1 MKTLSTS
8 CHIIVMN
15 GGLNKTNHLLKRLF
29 LVLLIGLPFVLKAQK
44 KPELHLLTQTDKI
57 VKRFEIGKNTT
68 IKYQMDNRLVKITG
82 PLVIENDS
90 QISINETVIPIQ
102 SIQRIG
108 HNTREKKFLGHGMAA
123 AGLAITG
130 LGVYVTYLGISYTG
144 NSFVVQ
150 LFYIVAGASLVG
162 VGAPFIAVGETIAAK
177 STVNPNRY
185 HNRLVVE
192 KFEPNAPSNSK
203 IGF

>member
-1 MKTLSTS
+1 M
-8 CHIIVMN
+8 VMN

-29 LVLLIGLPFVLKAQK
+29 LVLLIGLPFALKAQK

-82 PLVIENDS
+82 PLVIVNDS

-108 HNTREKKFLGHGMAA
+108 HNTREKKFFGHGMAA

-130 LGVYVTYLGISYTG
+130 LGVYVTYLGFVKAGTHQRGSY
-144 NSFVVQ
+144 FLPV
-150 LFYIVAGASLVG
+150 FYIMGGVILIG
-162 VGAPFIAVGETIAAK
+162 VGSPLIAVGETIAAK
-177 STVNPNRY
+177 STVNPNRH

-192 KFEPNAPSNSK
+192 KFETSTQPNSK
-203 IGF
+203 VGF